1 MIYLL
6 QGTVEKLGGLDQLVL
21 NHIILLNLWHWE
33 GSKDNLTLIDKV
45 LKVNFQ
51 SYVYLASHALPHLEL
66 SSGSIIVV
74 SSFAGKL
81 FLSSI
86 QSKHYHDVNPLCQM
100 EPFNFEIS
108 ELQVSNGKICKG
120 R

>member
-1 MIYLL
+1 MLFLL

-21 NHIILLNLWHWE
+21 NHIILLNLWHWD

-51 SYVYLASHALPHLEL
+51 SYVYLASHALPHLEQ

-81 FLSSI
+81 FFAALSNRAYI
-86 QSKHYHDVNPLCQM
+86 T
-100 EPFNFEIS
+100 
-108 ELQVSNGKICKG
+108 KITH
-120 R
+120 